1 MPAPPSAPLLSQS
14 PFAFLLSEAFPF
26 AELSIFSLRR
36 PRNLLAGTS
45 SALKSMVKGVAFGTY
60 RLFADPIAGANQS
73 GFPGFCQGLA
83 SGLAAA
89 VSLPVAGAA
98 VGCVQVGR
106 GLINSAEAVIE
117 SSAGKDWDPE
127 TRSWYAYSLVEDAE
141 KVRHLD
147 EFASSSREGS
157 SQEGARHASRRPPK
171 ESTYYERLGV
181 AHTASTDEIKKAYYK
196 ARPARAS
203 GACHLQRLK
212 RCTWKT

>member
-1 MPAPPSAPLLSQS
+1 MPAVPP
-14 PFAFLLSEAFPF
+14 F
-26 AELSIFSLRR
+26 
-36 PRNLLAGTS
+36 
-45 SALKSMVKGVAFGTY
+45 VAVHYPANVLT
-60 RLFADPIAGANQS
+60 DPICESPSPHAY
-73 GFPGFCQGLA
+73 P
-83 SGLAAA
+83 
-89 VSLPVAGAA
+89 
-98 VGCVQVGR
+98 QVGR

>member
-1 MPAPPSAPLLSQS
+1 MLAPHEQSPAPAGASGDGAASSSMPAPPSAPLLSQS

-98 VGCVQVGR
+98 VGCVQARVLSR
-106 GLINSAEAVIE
+106 
-117 SSAGKDWDPE
+117 
-127 TRSWYAYSLVEDAE
+127 TRRVSKQAFRSLHRV
-141 KVRHLD
+141 
-147 EFASSSREGS
+147 S
-157 SQEGARHASRRPPK
+157 
-171 ESTYYERLGV
+171 
-181 AHTASTDEIKKAYYK
+181 
-196 ARPARAS
+196 
-203 GACHLQRLK
+203 K
-212 RCTWKT
+212 RIL